1 MVSSLLLALCAA
13 TAWGENVRERDGLLP
28 LSFYNASLLAQTRA
42 AIARGDAAVLPA
54 YAALLAAADAALRRG
69 PWSVTQ
75 QYNSSLIPFPC
86 SPRAY
91 TSVGFY
97 YWPCT
102 ETPPGQP
109 ARNASG
115 CNASSGLPWRY
126 WDGDVS
132 PYAGA
137 FDLFIWG
144 DAASALQTLGLA
156 YHFSGNETFAARA
169 ALLARAWF
177 TDAGT
182 GMLPSLDH
190 AQFTPGVNTGTG
202 TGIID
207 LDEYLATGLL
217 DALVMLRP
225 SRAWRGEDEAAMQA
239 WARAYTEWLL
249 TSPLAAHEARTLNNH
264 RAYFDAQLLQLALYA
279 GNASLAAARAPGE
292 GAVLDVQIAP
302 NGQLY
307 LETARTRSQHYVSF
321 CLHAY
326 VGLAAGA
333 ARAGVD
339 LWRYRTANASSLL
352 AAVQFLLPYSNGS
365 AAWPWENLDGPAWS
379 WAELF
384 DVYRA
389 AAAALPAHAPAL
401 LAAADSTVNATGAGD
416 VRRLTWP
423 VAE

>member
-1 MVSSLLLALCAA
+1 MKTPLLALALCTAA
-13 TAWGENVRERDGLLP
+13 PAAAAAAPLP
-28 LSFYNASLLAQTRA
+28 PFTYYNASLLAQTQA
-42 AIARGDAAVLPA
+42 AIAARAPAVWPA
-54 YAALLAAADAALRRG
+54 YTALLAAADAALRRG
-69 PWSVTQ
+69 PYSVTQ
-75 QYNSSLIPFPC
+75 QYNASLIPFPC
-86 SPRAY
+86 DPRAY

-102 ETPPGQP
+102 QTPPGQVP
-109 ARNASG
+109 RNASA
-115 CNASSGLPWRY
+115 CNASSGLPWVY
-126 WDGDVS
+126 WDGQVS
-132 PYAGA
+132 PYAGD
-137 FDLFIWG
+137 FDLYVWG
-144 DAASALQTLGLA
+144 DLASAVQTLGLA
-156 YHFSGNETFAARA
+156 YFFSGNETFSAHGA
-169 ALLARAWF
+169 ALTRAWF
-177 TDAGT
+177 LDART

-225 SRAWRGEDEAAMQA
+225 SPSWRDADEAAMQA

-249 TSPLAAHEARTLNNH
+249 TSPLAAHEGRTLNNH

-279 GNASLAAARAPGE
+279 GNASLAAARAARE

-302 NGQLY
+302 NGELY
-307 LETARTRSQHYVSF
+307 LEVARTRSQHYVSF

-326 VGLAAGA
+326 LGLAAGA
-333 ARAGVD
+333 ERAGND
-339 LWRYRTANASSLL
+339 LWAYRTANASSLL
-352 AAVQFLLPYSNGS
+352 AAVQFLMPYSNGS
-365 AAWPWENLDGPAWS
+365 KAWPWENLDGPAWS

-389 AAAALPAHAPAL
+389 AAAALPAHAGEL
-401 LAAADSTVNATGAGD
+401 LAAADATVNATSPSD

-423 VAE
+423 VAGST